1 MIAGQAVN
9 ILTNEVR
16 VALRGL
22 KTQFSKHP
30 SLVAFF
36 IFVTLAVT
44 SAIVA
49 MFDWV
54 IEAEDVD
61 VDSEAMSPETDL
73 LLLFVF
79 MLFRAAVITQRRVV
93 RNPVMI
99 FYRSQPI
106 RPPQMLMATV
116 LYVIVSILSLVV
128 VALGFFLAAL
138 LVTGVR
144 PGVPDLFVPQVVL
157 GVLIAPIL
165 GYLIGVLASLQPMY
179 RKAGCL
185 LGLSLIMS
193 LILMAINLGVAEP
206 EFAVTMLAIMLVLVV
221 ALLPFVAPLLTEI
234 LESHTEAGSLH
245 DPETTTHAWLSWL
258 AYILDWQVYVV
269 ARKEILNAMR
279 ERDVISAAL
288 TSISIGFLMVVLY
301 ILPEFSLGDLDD
313 KLMLPVFLAM
323 SLFLA
328 ALLHCAML
336 GAAGIGSEGKRL
348 WLLKILPVKA
358 QLVLKGKGVALIFLT
373 IPSMLFIWLPLPLLA
388 GFPLTVTIFF
398 GLVAAILVLSLT
410 GLGIYMGAV
419 FANFDDANRGQ
430 PDFMAQFMIMTFASI
445 LSLLLLVL
453 PAAIMLADREEGGQG
468 FLGLTVGA
476 VMVVVAYAIYRACLG
491 GAARAYRVIDIE
503 SYG

>member
-336 GAAGIGSEGKRL
+336 GAASSGSPGSYHSSSSTSSSSARS
-348 WLLKILPVKA
+348 ITSSPRGPRA
-358 QLVLKGKGVALIFLT
+358 GV
-373 IPSMLFIWLPLPLLA
+373 
-388 GFPLTVTIFF
+388 
-398 GLVAAILVLSLT
+398 
-410 GLGIYMGAV
+410 
-419 FANFDDANRGQ
+419 
-430 PDFMAQFMIMTFASI
+430 
-445 LSLLLLVL
+445 
-453 PAAIMLADREEGGQG
+453 
-468 FLGLTVGA
+468 
-476 VMVVVAYAIYRACLG
+476 
-491 GAARAYRVIDIE
+491 
-503 SYG
+503 